1 MKFLTISGI
10 GFVIIGVVF
19 TLMSYYLRV
28 DREASRIMADRSLR
42 MFCAPH
48 DLAFTANHLGVASGT
63 RNRYSWRVEVSFLT
77 PHDQVV
83 EAPPLGRMALKRNL
97 PLKKRVLFDFI
108 RDPADRLVLTGFRED
123 TKD

>member
-19 TLMSYYLRV
+19 CLMSYYLRV
-28 DREASRIMADRSLR
+28 DREASRRMADRSLR
-42 MFCAPH
+42 EFCAPY
-48 DLAFTANHLGVASGT
+48 DLSFTAAHQGVASGT

-77 PHDQVV
+77 PRDQVV
-83 EAPPLGRMALKRNL
+83 EAAPFGRMALKRNL

-108 RDPADRLVLTGFRED
+108 RDSAGQLVLTGFREE
-123 TKD
+123 TK